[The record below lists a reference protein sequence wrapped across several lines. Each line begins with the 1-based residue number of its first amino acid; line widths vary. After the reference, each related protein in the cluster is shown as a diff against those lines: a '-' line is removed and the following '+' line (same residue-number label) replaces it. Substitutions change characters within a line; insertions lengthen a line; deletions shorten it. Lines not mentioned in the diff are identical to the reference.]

1 MTISAVC
8 FIALKVFFTESFNQL
23 TLLLSVSIEVDF
35 VFCISY
41 FYSAL
46 PSVISSA
53 ADYYS
58 LLSVYD
64 YLELTLLSSS
74 SRPLSLVGDSY
85 LPNLLISQQLSLY
98 QLYPSFF
105 SSSGG
110 LAAPPPPSM
119 RNLYQM
125 PVTVSLINN
134 VMLLNLDLIFAY
146 CALIVFCTIFC
157 FIFCTCSLNWLP
169 WQASLVFSYNLL
181 KRSLLSCTHYD
192 LSLLSRWLVL
202 RRICWLACCHMDE
215 SFFIIQIFYKPD
227 NLCI

>member
-1 MTISAVC
+1 MLFTRSLKFYFDLNGLTTTSLILLMTISAVC

-41 FYSAL
+41 FYYAL

-85 LPNLLISQQLSLY
+85 L
-98 QLYPSFF
+98 
-105 SSSGG
+105 
-110 LAAPPPPSM
+110 
-119 RNLYQM
+119 
-125 PVTVSLINN
+125 
-134 VMLLNLDLIFAY
+134 D
-146 CALIVFCTIFC
+146 
-157 FIFCTCSLNWLP
+157 
-169 WQASLVFSYNLL
+169 
-181 KRSLLSCTHYD
+181 
-192 LSLLSRWLVL
+192 
-202 RRICWLACCHMDE
+202 
-215 SFFIIQIFYKPD
+215 
-227 NLCI
+227 